1 MKLVHITTAYD
12 NYLNRIY
19 EKNVELVNKSYK
31 EQKIFIDYDSFG
43 WADFWSNALE
53 PLGYQVL
60 DITLNAEQM
69 QRQWA
74 LENDVSNPESIK
86 LEEIVLKQLNDFQP
100 EILWYDHH
108 EPNLLKEIRS
118 QIPSINLVLGW
129 SGSAIPQTSIWKDI
143 DLILSC
149 APESVEKLKTLGFNA
164 THLHHGFEPRIN
176 NRLKEVPKTIDF
188 SFIGQILRAS
198 DFHLHR
204 DYILEKLAKEA
215 EIQIYTSSANLSEF
229 VNLKTA
235 IWISIYEVFQKLNKM
250 GISRS
255 QLEKIP
261 VFKKVSQFPSKPI
274 LPVNKKLIPFLKPAV
289 FGLEMY
295 QTILDSKITLNIH
308 ADSSPTHASNMR
320 LFETTGVGTCLLTD
334 WKENLSELFE
344 IDREVVTYKS
354 VDECIEKARWLL
366 EQSQER
372 ELIAKAGQAR
382 TLKDH
387 TFAQRAVQ
395 LDEIIRKALST

>member
-12 NYLNRIY
+12 DYLNRIY
-19 EKNVELVNKSYK
+19 EKNPELINKSYK
-31 EQKIFIDYDSFG
+31 EQKAFLDYDCFG

-60 DITLNAEQM
+60 DITLNAEKM

-74 LENDVSNPESIK
+74 LENDVSNSESIK
-86 LEEIVLKQLNDFQP
+86 FEEIVLKQLNDFQP
-100 EILWYDHH
+100 EILWYDHY

-149 APESVEKLKTLGFNA
+149 APESVEKLQDLGFNA

-188 SFIGQILRAS
+188 SFIGQIVRAS
-198 DFHLHR
+198 EFHLYR
-204 DYILEKLAKEA
+204 DYILEQLAKETH
-215 EIQIYTSSANLSEF
+215 IQIYTSSANLNKF
-229 VNLKTA
+229 TNIKTA
-235 IWISIYEVFQKLNKM
+235 ILISVYEVFQKLNNM

-289 FGLEMY
+289 FGLAMY
-295 QTILDSKITLNIH
+295 QTILDSKIILNIH

-354 VDECIEKARWLL
+354 VDECIEKAKWLL
-366 EQSQER
+366 EHPQER

-395 LDEIIRKALST
+395 LDEIIRKALSD